1 LQPLEFFIKNFSD
14 PVPANFLCS
23 IVARSLW
30 LSFFEQSGKGKGR
43 RLVWQQLVRLKNGL
57 VDRPTALEDT
67 EKGQNN
73 G

>member
-1 LQPLEFFIKNFSD
+1 
-14 PVPANFLCS
+14 LCS